1 MSLNNK
7 RTAEYHKLVEKYA
20 NDLYKFSY
28 RMCGDPE
35 AAEDILQETFYE
47 AWRSLDSLKDKN
59 KVKAWL
65 FQILRYRYAHWV
77 RDKVRHSKVNLSLD
91 QIENSLALPDPDILK
106 SLSNK
111 EILQKALNGLDNR
124 YKEPFLLVFL
134 QNFSCKEAAEHL
146 GVPLGT
152 VLSRIHRARV
162 FLRKS
167 VTKLM
172 DLEQNES
179 L

>member
-1 MSLNNK
+1 MSLHNK
-7 RTAEYHKLVEKYA
+7 RTTEYYRLVDKYA
-20 NDLYKFSY
+20 NDLYKFAY
-28 RMCGDPE
+28 RMCGDSE

-59 KVKAWL
+59 KIKAWL
-65 FQILRYRYAHWV
+65 FQIMRYRYAHWV

-91 QIENSLALPDPDILK
+91 QIENTLALPDPNILK
-106 SLSNK
+106 SLSDK
-111 EILQKALNGLDNR
+111 EILQKALGGLDDR

-134 QNFSCKEAAEHL
+134 QSFSCKEAAEHL
-146 GVPLGT
+146 GIPLGT

-167 VTKLM
+167 VNKLM
-172 DLEQNES
+172 NTEQK
-179 L
+179 